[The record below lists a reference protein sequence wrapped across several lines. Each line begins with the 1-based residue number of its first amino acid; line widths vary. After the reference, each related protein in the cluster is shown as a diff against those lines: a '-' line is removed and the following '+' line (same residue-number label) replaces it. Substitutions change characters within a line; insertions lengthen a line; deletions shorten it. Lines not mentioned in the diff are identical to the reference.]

1 MFIHFRLAYL
11 VERKN
16 VKKCAQYLALDD
28 FLYSVIGKQMTPA
41 QFRSSGF
48 IPSKKKQPLW
58 TLNRGVGVKLF
69 LLKVVWCANSVCKLV
84 LF

>member
-28 FLYSVIGKQMTPA
+28 FLCSVIGKQMTPA
-41 QFRSSGF
+41 LLFPISVS
-48 IPSKKKQPLW
+48 ILDAISK
-58 TLNRGVGVKLF
+58 
-69 LLKVVWCANSVCKLV
+69 
-84 LF
+84 

>member
-28 FLYSVIGKQMTPA
+28 FLCSVIGKQMTPA

-48 IPSKKKQPLW
+48 IPSKKKQPL
-58 TLNRGVGVKLF
+58 NRGVGVKLF
-69 LLKVVWCANSVCKLV
+69 LWKVVWCANSVCKMV